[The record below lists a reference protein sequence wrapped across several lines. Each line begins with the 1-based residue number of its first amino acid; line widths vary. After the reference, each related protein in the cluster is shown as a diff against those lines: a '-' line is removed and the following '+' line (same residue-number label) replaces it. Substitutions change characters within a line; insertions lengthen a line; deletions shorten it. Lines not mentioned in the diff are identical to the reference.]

1 MPHAAVLATL
11 LHGAEHTRLAVVLGQ
26 PDPHG
31 SFDPPYLP
39 MRPSKEAADDLN
51 RVPVDPSKH
60 ARAASS
66 VAPVLYAE
74 CQYDRCAMRI

>member
-1 MPHAAVLATL
+1 MPHAAVLAA

-31 SFDPPYLP
+31 SFDPPHLP

-51 RVPVDPSKH
+51 RVPVEPSEH
-60 ARAASS
+60 ARIASS
-66 VAPVLYAE
+66 VAPMLYAE
-74 CQYDRCAMRI
+74 CQYHRCAMRT